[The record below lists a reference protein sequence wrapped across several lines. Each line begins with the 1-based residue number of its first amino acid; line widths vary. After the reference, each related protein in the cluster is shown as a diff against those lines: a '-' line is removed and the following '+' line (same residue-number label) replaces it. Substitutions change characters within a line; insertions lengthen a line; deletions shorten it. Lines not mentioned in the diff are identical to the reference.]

1 MSFGRADGSLVFETE
16 LDNDGFERGSKKLQ
30 SSVDSLCSSVNNVY

>member
-16 LDNDGFERGSKKLQ
+16 LDNDGFERGSKNCNRP
-30 SSVDSLCSSVNNVY
+30 SIVCVPA